1 MKKIAFALFM
11 ALVGQT
17 LSAQSSRFIYEVS
30 MKPNASDKS
39 EVKTELAYLDVGP
52 KKSVYYGENRFKR
65 DSIMQRMRETRN
77 FDRSQTETLQS
88 NIDYIIEKDF
98 AEQQVTYKGRIG
110 RDQYEYV
117 EDRKMNWKILP
128 ETVRIGD
135 YKTQKAETDFGGRK
149 WTAWF
154 TSDLPFQEG
163 PYKFSGLPGLIVTL
177 EDADGD
183 YGFNLKEVKKISEPA
198 SFDAR
203 GTTVKLKRTEYEKQ
217 WERFSKD
224 PVSFMRS
231 QMSSGR
237 AGGPGQG
244 QSGNRGG
251 FQPDPQRMK
260 QMENRLKE
268 TLSKSSNSIEK

>member
-1 MKKIAFALFM
+1 MKKVVYALLI

-17 LSAQSSRFIYEVS
+17 LSAQNSRFIYEVT
-30 MKPNASDKS
+30 MKPNVSDRS
-39 EVKTELAYLDVGP
+39 DIKTELAYLDVGP
-52 KKSVYYGENRFKR
+52 KKSVYYSENRFKR
-65 DSIMQRMRETRN
+65 DSIMQRMRETRS

-88 NIDYIIEKDF
+88 NIDYIIDKDF

-117 EDRKMNWKILP
+117 EDRKMNWRILP
-128 ETVRIGD
+128 ETVKIGD

-154 TSDLPFQEG
+154 TPDLPFQDG
-163 PYKFSGLPGLIVTL
+163 PYKFSGLPGLIVKL
-177 EDADGD
+177 EDTDGD
-183 YGFNLKEVKKISEPA
+183 YAFNLKEVKKISEAA
-198 SFDAR
+198 SFEGR
-203 GTTVKLKRTEYEKQ
+203 GTTVKLKRSEYEKQ
-217 WERFSKD
+217 RERFSQD

-237 AGGPGQG
+237 PRGAGQG
-244 QSGNRGG
+244 QGGNRG

-260 QMENRLKE
+260 QMESRLKE
-268 TLSKSSNSIEK
+268 TLSKSSNSIER